1 MCGIISYIGKQDAL
15 QILIKGLKCV
25 EYRGYDSAGIAIG
38 DEQHPFRIERS
49 VGYIEDL
56 IKHVSP
62 LGLKGHV
69 GIGHTRWATHG
80 GIFEKN
86 AHPHVSNDKKF
97 ILVHNGVIENY
108 AVLKATLLKAGV
120 KFYSDTDTE
129 VLVNLIAQYYQQ
141 LEQLPTSQRF
151 EESVRKSLAEVQGTY
166 GIVVICTDCPN
177 ELIGVRKSSPLVLGI
192 NPDGLFLGSDVGAFS
207 GHIENVVYLSDHE
220 MVHIKGMDYQITDLM
235 NGSVTSPSLETID
248 REQNTADLG
257 NFPNYA
263 KKEIFEQGTALGNMY
278 LGRFSSDGSSAH
290 FGGLQ
295 ITPYEL
301 RQVERILLLGCGSSL
316 YACKIGASLIETYA
330 RIPVDV
336 EYASEFCYR
345 NAPLNKNT
353 LVFVVSQSG
362 ETLDTLNALREVKR
376 KGFPTLAITNVVGS
390 TIAREAGCGIYLHL
404 GMEVGV
410 AATKSFTGQVGML
423 ALLALYLGRM
433 RDMSFTDGRQ
443 FVQALQSLPQKVDE
457 VLALCDEPMQKLA
470 KTYVD
475 YQHCFFIG
483 RQMLYPIAIEGALK
497 LKELSYM
504 HAEAYPAGELKHGAL
519 ALIDPS
525 VLTIVLATNEE
536 VMGKNISNMMEIKA
550 RHGKVIAIGLEGCEI
565 PQKAYDEVIYLPKVY
580 PALLPIITVL
590 PLQLFA
596 YYLASE
602 RKCNVDKPRNL
613 AKSVTVE

>member
-62 LGLKGHV
+62 LELKGHV

-108 AVLKATLLKAGV
+108 AALKATLLKEGV
-120 KFYSDTDTE
+120 SFYSDTDTE
-129 VLVNLIAQYYQQ
+129 VLVNLIAHHYQQ
-141 LEQLPTSQRF
+141 LNQLPASQRF

-166 GIVVICTDCPN
+166 GIVVICTNCPN
-177 ELIGVRKSSPLVLGI
+177 ELIGVRKSSPLILGI

-235 NGSVTSPSLETID
+235 SGSVTSPSVETID
-248 REQNTADLG
+248 REQHTVDLG
-257 NFPNYA
+257 DFPNYA
-263 KKEIFEQGTALGNMY
+263 KKEIFEQGTALENMY

-290 FGGLQ
+290 LGGLQ

-301 RQVERILLLGCGSSL
+301 RQVERILLLGCGSSF

-433 RDMSFTDGRQ
+433 RDMSFSDGRQ
-443 FVQALQSLPQKVDE
+443 FVQALQNLPQKINE
-457 VLALCDEPMQKLA
+457 VLALCDKPMQKLA

-483 RQMLYPIAIEGALK
+483 RQTLYPIAIEGALK

-565 PQKAYDEVIYLPKVY
+565 PKKAYDEVIYLPKVY
-580 PALLPIITVL
+580 QALLPIITVL

-602 RKCNVDKPRNL
+602 RNCNVDKPRNL